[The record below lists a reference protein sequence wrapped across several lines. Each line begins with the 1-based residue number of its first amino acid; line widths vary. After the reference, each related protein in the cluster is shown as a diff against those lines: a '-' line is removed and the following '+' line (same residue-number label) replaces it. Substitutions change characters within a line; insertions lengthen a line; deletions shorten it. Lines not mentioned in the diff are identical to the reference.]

1 MATLKIPATNLKF
14 YESKQVPAIK
24 NRVTDVIEAK
34 YGNIIKNVSKITGL
48 NEEIIKSF
56 IFIESAGKENAET
69 PYAIG
74 LMQVGLA
81 TASDGLV
88 YEKSSG
94 RLGKEEEDILKKYLG
109 GKMKNLENLKKN
121 QKSIGKTWIGKKEL
135 FNPELNILI
144 GSIIIKQ
151 LADEFTENGVPRLDK
166 VAVIYN
172 AGRYGKIAKKTINH
186 KGSVEDLVSILP
198 KEPSAYIT
206 KLVGTN
212 GLLDILI

>member
-1 MATLKIPATNLKF
+1 MAKLKIPATTLKF
-14 YESKQVPAIK
+14 YDSKQIPLIK
-24 NRVTDVIEAK
+24 DKIEDVIDAK
-34 YGNIIKNVSKITGL
+34 YGKIIKNISKITGL
-48 NEEIIKSF
+48 NDEIIKSF

-81 TASDGLV
+81 TASDALV

-94 RLGKEEEDILKKYLG
+94 RLSNEEEEILKKHLG
-109 GKMKNLENLKKN
+109 SKMKNLEKLKKN

-144 GSIIIKQ
+144 GSIIVKQ
-151 LADEFTENGVPRLDK
+151 LADEFSENGVPRLDK

-172 AGRYGKIAKKTINH
+172 AGRYGKIAKKTIAH
-186 KGSVEDLVSILP
+186 KGSVDELVGILP

>member
-1 MATLKIPATNLKF
+1 MAKLKIPATTLKF
-14 YESKQVPAIK
+14 YDSKQVPLIK
-24 NRVTDVIEAK
+24 DKIEDVIVTK
-34 YGNIIKNVSKITGL
+34 YGKIINNVSKITGL
-48 NEEIIKSF
+48 NDEIIKSF

-81 TASDGLV
+81 TASDALV

-94 RLGKEEEDILKKYLG
+94 RLSNDEEEILKKHLG
-109 GKMKNLENLKKN
+109 SKMKNLEKLKKN

-144 GSIIIKQ
+144 GSIIVKQ
-151 LADEFTENGVPRLDK
+151 LADEFSENGVPRLDK

-172 AGRYGKIAKKTINH
+172 AGRYGKIAKKTISH
-186 KGSVEDLVSILP
+186 KGSVDELVGILP

-212 GLLDILI
+212 GLLDILV

>member
-1 MATLKIPATNLKF
+1 MAKLKIPATTLKF
-14 YESKQVPAIK
+14 YDSKQVPLIK
-24 NRVTDVIEAK
+24 DKIEDVIEAK
-34 YGNIIKNVSKITGL
+34 YGKIIKNISKITGL

-56 IFIESAGKENAET
+56 IFIESAGKEDAET

-81 TASDGLV
+81 TASDALV

-94 RLGKEEEDILKKYLG
+94 RLSNDEEEILKKHLG
-109 GKMKNLENLKKN
+109 SKMKNLEKLKKN

-144 GSIIIKQ
+144 GSIIVKQ
-151 LADEFTENGVPRLDK
+151 LADEFSENGVPRLDK

-172 AGRYGKIAKKTINH
+172 AGRYGKIAKKTIGH
-186 KGSVEDLVSILP
+186 KGSVDELVGILP

-212 GLLDILI
+212 GLLDILV

>member
-24 NRVTDVIEAK
+24 NRVADVIESK

-94 RLGKEEEDILKKYLG
+94 RLGKEEEEILKKYIG
-109 GKMKNLENLKKN
+109 SKMNNLEKLKKN

-144 GSIIIKQ
+144 GSIVLKQ
-151 LADEFTENGVPRLDK
+151 LVDEFTEDGIPRLDK

-172 AGRYGKIAKKTINH
+172 AGRFGKIGKKTI
-186 KGSVEDLVSILP
+186 
-198 KEPSAYIT
+198 A
-206 KLVGTN
+206 
-212 GLLDILI
+212 